1 MNKRPITDQFSSL
14 AESECA
20 LVSSRISTLDSQN
33 SGGCKKLHL
42 MAGYLDTSVFGM
54 KGMANLQLAASNAKT
69 PMWHL

>member
-1 MNKRPITDQFSSL
+1 MRIGLITDIDP
-14 AESECA
+14 C
-20 LVSSRISTLDSQN
+20 SQN